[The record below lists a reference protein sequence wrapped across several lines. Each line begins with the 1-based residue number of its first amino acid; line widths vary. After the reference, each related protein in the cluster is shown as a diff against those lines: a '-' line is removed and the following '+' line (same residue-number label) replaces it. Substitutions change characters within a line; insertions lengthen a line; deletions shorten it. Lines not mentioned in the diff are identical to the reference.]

1 MSRSISRD
9 WMWRRIQPASGK
21 KSKNLPRTRMKTP
34 NGREVPCGDRELPVA
49 KRVGTRGHTGA
60 HIDSLDLELE
70 LDRIFVVW
78 KHFHGIRVRRACD
91 RVESLPC
98 HQDVVECKRQLQLLC
113 FQQNL
118 VMQSTRDDVAAEGDE
133 LLRLVFELIVPGGSH
148 SHARRR

>member
-9 WMWRRIQPASGK
+9 WMTRRIQHASGK

-34 NGREVPCGDRELPVA
+34 NGREAPCGDRELPVA
-49 KRVGTRGHTGA
+49 KRVGTRGHTGP

-70 LDRIFVVW
+70 LDRIFVVR

-113 FQQNL
+113 FHQIRVLNL
-118 VMQSTRDDVAAEGDE
+118 PREDFAPE
-133 LLRLVFELIVPGGSH
+133 
-148 SHARRR
+148 

>member
-9 WMWRRIQPASGK
+9 WMTRRMPHESGK
-21 KSKNLPRTRMKTP
+21 KWKNLPRTRMKTP
-34 NGREVPCGDRELPVA
+34 NGREVPCGDRELSVA
-49 KRVGTRGHTGA
+49 KRVGTRGHPGA

-70 LDRIFVVW
+70 LDRIFVVR

-113 FQQNL
+113 FHQNL
-118 VMQSTRDDVAAEGDE
+118 VLQFTRHDVAAEGDGR
-133 LLRLVFELIVPGGSH
+133 LRWRDT
-148 SHARRR
+148 AMCR